1 MYEDELLEVQ
11 MRILML
17 VIIIFTV
24 TACSNNEQQETLV
37 NNIPFETI
45 ELDQIEDYVV
55 NGYHI
60 VDVREV
66 EEYETGHIQGAMNV
80 PLSVL
85 EVNDFTLLEHDEKY
99 IVICRSGNRSITA
112 SNILVNHGYDVVNVR
127 EGMSSWTRDVVK

>member
-1 MYEDELLEVQ
+1 
-11 MRILML
+11 MRKLIV
-17 VIIIFTV
+17 VIIVIFMF
-24 TACSNNEQQETLV
+24 TACSKSEKHEVLYNEDL
-37 NNIPFETI
+37 FETI
-45 ELDQIEDYVV
+45 ELDQVEDYVV

-85 EVNDFTLLEHDEKY
+85 EVNGFSLLKHDEKY

-112 SNILVNHGYDVVNVR
+112 SNILVDHGYDIVNVR
-127 EGMSSWTRDVVK
+127 EGMSSWTGDVVK